1 MDHPAGTTL
10 IELLLTLCLFG
21 LLVGLAGPAVA
32 RGVDRFAVR
41 AARDE
46 LAAAV
51 RRTRPVAVALGGAV
65 LVLDPER
72 ATFWIRGVAGDTV
85 LQPVDLGERHGVHL
99 VTSGA
104 AGLVELK
111 YDGLGIGRM
120 TNRTIRLVRGTAI
133 AGVTVSAYGRAR
145 TW

>member
-1 MDHPAGTTL
+1 M
-10 IELLLTLCLFG
+10 ELLLALCLLG

-32 RGVDRFAVR
+32 RGADRFAVR

-51 RRTRPVAVALGGAV
+51 RRTRPTAVALGGAV

-72 ATFWIRGVAGDTV
+72 STFWIRSVTGDTV
-85 LQPVDLGERHGVHL
+85 LLPVDLGTRHGVNL
-99 VTSGA
+99 SASGA
-104 AGLVELK
+104 AGLVELR

-120 TNRTIRLVRGTAI
+120 TSRTIRLKRGTAV
-133 AGVTVSAYGRAR
+133 AGVTVSAYGRTR